1 MRNILK
7 IEINKKEKKAII
19 YDKNK
24 NIDIVTF
31 NNDLSGYIIL
41 RAFKCS
47 DMLNLDNVSYYDDL
61 STRDK
66 NILDNCN
73 EIKLNIN
80 NISYDFISP
89 VGILNFNIK
98 KLNN

>member
-7 IEINKKEKKAII
+7 IEINKKEKKAVI

-47 DMLNLDNVSYYDDL
+47 DMLNLDNINYYNDL
-61 STRDK
+61 STRDQ

-98 KLNN
+98 

>member
-24 NIDIVTF
+24 SIDIVTF
-31 NNDLSGYIIL
+31 SNDLSGYIIL

-61 STRDK
+61 SIRDK

-80 NISYDFISP
+80 NISFDFISP

>member
-1 MRNILK
+1 MRNIIK

-24 NIDIVTF
+24 SIDIVAF
-31 NNDLSGYIIL
+31 NDLSGYIIL

-47 DMLNLDNVSYYDDL
+47 DMLNLDNVNYYNDL
-61 STRDK
+61 SIRDQ

-98 KLNN
+98 

>member
-1 MRNILK
+1 MKNITK

-31 NNDLSGYIIL
+31 NNDLNGYIIL
-41 RAFKCS
+41 KSFKCS

-61 STRDK
+61 SIRDK
-66 NILDNCN
+66 NILDNCS
-73 EIKLNIN
+73 EIKLNAN
-80 NISYDFISP
+80 NLSYDFISHI
-89 VGILNFNIK
+89 GILNFNIK
-98 KLNN
+98 

>member
-7 IEINKKEKKAII
+7 IEINKKEKEAVI

-24 NIDIVTF
+24 SIDIVTF
-31 NNDLSGYIIL
+31 NSDLSGYIIL

-47 DMLNLDNVSYYDDL
+47 DMLNLDNINYYDDL
-61 STRDK
+61 SLRDK
-66 NILDNCN
+66 SILDNCDKI
-73 EIKLNIN
+73 ELNSN
-80 NISYDFISP
+80 NKSYDFISP

-98 KLNN
+98 

>member
-19 YDKNK
+19 HDKNK
-24 NIDIVTF
+24 SIDIVTF
-31 NNDLSGYIIL
+31 SNDLSGYIIL

-61 STRDK
+61 SVRDK

-80 NISYDFISP
+80 NLSYDFISP

-98 KLNN
+98 

>member
-7 IEINKKEKKAII
+7 IEINKKEKKAVI

-31 NNDLSGYIIL
+31 NDDLNGYIIL

-47 DMLNLDNVSYYDDL
+47 DMLNLDKINYYDDL
-61 STRDK
+61 SLRDK

-73 EIKLNIN
+73 EIKLNSN
-80 NISYDFISP
+80 NRSYDFVSP
-89 VGILNFNIK
+89 IGILNFNIK
-98 KLNN
+98 

>member
-7 IEINKKEKKAII
+7 IEINKKEKKAVI

-31 NNDLSGYIIL
+31 NDLSGYIIL
-41 RAFKCS
+41 KAFKCS
-47 DMLNLDNVSYYDDL
+47 DMLNLDNVNYYDDL
-61 STRDK
+61 SIRDK
-66 NILDNCN
+66 NILDNCS

-80 NISYDFISP
+80 NVSYDFISP

-98 KLNN
+98 

>member
-24 NIDIVTF
+24 NIDIVSF
-31 NNDLSGYIIL
+31 NDLSGYIIL
-41 RAFKCS
+41 RAFRCS
-47 DMLNLDNVSYYDDL
+47 DMLNLDNINYYDDL
-61 STRDK
+61 STREK

-80 NISYDFISP
+80 SISYDFISP
-89 VGILNFNIK
+89 LGILNFNIK
-98 KLNN
+98 

>member
-7 IEINKKEKKAII
+7 IEINKKEKKAVI
-19 YDKNK
+19 YDKYK
-24 NIDIVTF
+24 SIDTVTF
-31 NNDLSGYIIL
+31 NDLSGYIIL

-61 STRDK
+61 SIRDK

-98 KLNN
+98 

>member
-7 IEINKKEKKAII
+7 IEINKKEKKAVI

-24 NIDIVTF
+24 SVDIVTF
-31 NNDLSGYIIL
+31 NDLSGYIIL
-41 RAFKCS
+41 RALKCS
-47 DMLNLDNVSYYDDL
+47 DMLNLDNVNYYDDL
-61 STRDK
+61 SIRDK
-66 NILDNCN
+66 NILDNCS

-98 KLNN
+98 

>member
-7 IEINKKEKKAII
+7 IEINKKEKKAVI

-41 RAFKCS
+41 RSFKCS
-47 DMLNLDNVSYYDDL
+47 DMLNLDNINYYDDL
-61 STRDK
+61 SIRDK

-73 EIKLNIN
+73 EIKLNSN

-89 VGILNFNIK
+89 VGILSFNIK
-98 KLNN
+98 

>member
-7 IEINKKEKKAII
+7 IEINKKENKAII

-24 NIDIVTF
+24 SIDIVAF
-31 NNDLSGYIIL
+31 GSDLSGYVIL

-47 DMLNLDNVSYYDDL
+47 DMLNLDKINYYDDL
-61 STRDK
+61 SIRDK
-66 NILDNCN
+66 SILDNCD
-73 EIKLNIN
+73 EIKLNSN
-80 NISYDFISP
+80 NKSYDFISP

-98 KLNN
+98 

>member
-7 IEINKKEKKAII
+7 IEINKKEKKAVI

-24 NIDIVTF
+24 SIDIVTF
-31 NNDLSGYIIL
+31 SNDLSGYIIL

-47 DMLNLDNVSYYDDL
+47 DMLNLDNVNYYDDL
-61 STRDK
+61 STREK

-73 EIKLNIN
+73 KIELNRN
-80 NISYDFISP
+80 KISYDFISP

>member
-7 IEINKKEKKAII
+7 IEINKKEKKAVI

-31 NNDLSGYIIL
+31 SNDLSGYNIL

-47 DMLNLDNVSYYDDL
+47 DMLNLDNLNYYDDL
-61 STRDK
+61 SIRDK
-66 NILDNCN
+66 NILDNCS

-98 KLNN
+98 

>member
-47 DMLNLDNVSYYDDL
+47 DMLNLDNVNYYDDL
-61 STRDK
+61 SIRDK

-89 VGILNFNIK
+89 IGILNFNIK
-98 KLNN
+98 